1 MSFYQIDNPKMPE
14 GFMDAWRAGGQHF
27 QNFFGKKLIW
37 INPSPFNSMGTHL
50 TFRLKKTLFFV
61 FVDMGKSDFI
71 QRRELFLH
79 FSRNA
84 NAVPCRLPM
93 SFQNEQWLPSYGQS
107 GLLDAFTGESLN
119 PFDLAS
125 DEKVEMSDW
134 EIHDFAIQIVSNY
147 ISENIGEVKNAQSNP
162 EIFPAIWFQSESQ
175 TSYVIV
181 SAVRYPVKRALP
193 PHNMD
198 EIIHSFQHFKY
209 SGFFASA
216 SIAHRDQ
223 EMTENSII
231 VPLYRGDALIS
242 NFPGIE
248 AINE

>member
-1 MSFYQIDNPKMPE
+1 MSFYQIENPAMPE

-27 QNFFGKKLIW
+27 QNFFGKNLIW

-61 FVDMGKSDFI
+61 FVDMGASDFI
-71 QRRELFLH
+71 RQRELFLH

-93 SFQNEQWLPSYGQS
+93 SFQKKQWLPSYGQS
-107 GLLDAFTGESLN
+107 GLLDAFTGENLN
-119 PFDLAS
+119 PFDIAS
-125 DEKVEMSDW
+125 DEEVEMSDW
-134 EIHDFAIQIVSNY
+134 EVHDFAIQIVANY

-162 EIFPAIWFQSESQ
+162 KIFPAIWFQSDSQ

-181 SAVRYPVKRALP
+181 SAVRYPVKRALYP
-193 PHNMD
+193 DNMD
-198 EIIHSFQHFKY
+198 EIVHSFQSFEC
-209 SGFFASA
+209 SGFFASVG
-216 SIAHRDQ
+216 IAHTDQ
-223 EMTENSII
+223 KKAKNTDII
-231 VPLYRGDALIS
+231 PLWRGDAMNS

-248 AINE
+248 AING